1 MDRPDIPK
9 RVPYRLRGC
18 LDDYLSM
25 NGSHRQPFRLKG
37 WRRAGFRR
45 PLLRLEI
52 ASAAAPP
59 RNDYLIRDYLIRGSE
74 QATIPAAFSP
84 EVITTRR
91 SHHLPGSR
99 FSVLIRFHSSGTWS
113 SGIG

>member
-1 MDRPDIPK
+1 MPRWLSLDELMPQALVPVEGVGEGPAFAGPCSVWRLLRP
-9 RVPYRLRGC
+9 LRG
-18 LDDYLSM
+18 LAM
-25 NGSHRQPFRLKG
+25 TV
-37 WRRAGFRR
+37 
-45 PLLRLEI
+45 
-52 ASAAAPP
+52 AAAPP
-59 RNDYLIRDYLIRGSE
+59 RNDYLIRGSE

-113 SGIG
+113 SGMG